1 MNLQRKRNF
10 CLWFWLHLKV
20 IFSIFPKINA
30 LAELA
35 ISCLR
40 FWSTISSVLAT
51 YSLPSRTHFLPS
63 GTHGNTR
70 CPGVKGELLP
80 PGVRNFLI
88 WSRDYFFYRYK
99 FTFII
104 AMLYHRNGVHVA
116 KPLIDWFICSIC
128 RIVGTLI
135 SQSVSGIS
143 KTCFHLN
150 KNHLCLPCLPP
161 ICQLLSDQIPYIENR
176 RKHLMPM
183 VTASESHIFNL
194 FFDDRL
200 LVISG
205 QLEVEGNRNKGEI

>member
-1 MNLQRKRNF
+1 MPVFYRIGTYKKGDF

-40 FWSTISSVLAT
+40 SWSAISSVLAT
-51 YSLPSRTHFLPS
+51 HSLPSRTHFLPSGTHFLPS

-80 PGVRNFLI
+80 PGVRNFLTL
-88 WSRDYFFYRYK
+88 SRDYFFYRYR

-116 KPLIDWFICSIC
+116 KPLIDWFICRIC
-128 RIVGTLI
+128 RILGTLI

-150 KNHLCLPCLPP
+150 NNHLC
-161 ICQLLSDQIPYIENR
+161 
-176 RKHLMPM
+176 
-183 VTASESHIFNL
+183 
-194 FFDDRL
+194 
-200 LVISG
+200 
-205 QLEVEGNRNKGEI
+205 